1 MALKVQLK
9 APGKK
14 NGAPCFGLSSC
25 EKWIKWIVF
34 RWCTFKNTLLLFGL
48 ITPNFRMMLHKT
60 CSTLTQTHTRTTF
73 SIWLWVNFYGPQR
86 VFVYLQP
93 FKIISSCVCG
103 GMCCAS
109 LVDSRAHYTY
119 SDEAFYAWKRSPC
132 EMNVHRKWM
141 RLFSRL
147 ELMRFWLLKFY
158 AAADCGVVIHK
169 FFCALVFFRV
179 PQWYH
184 SKWFIQS
191 LNVQPSTHTV
201 FGKAE
206 ASQSYNCAHATNK
219 NAINSQINANYIL

>member
-93 FKIISSCVCG
+93 LKIISSCVWGGNVLCIVSWQSSSLHVFSWSVLRMKAFAMRNDCSPKMNAFVPSVKTYAILIVKILCG
-103 GMCCAS
+103 RR
-109 LVDSRAHYTY
+109 LWRRY
-119 SDEAFYAWKRSPC
+119 S
-132 EMNVHRKWM
+132 
-141 RLFSRL
+141 
-147 ELMRFWLLKFY
+147 
-158 AAADCGVVIHK
+158 
-169 FFCALVFFRV
+169 
-179 PQWYH
+179 
-184 SKWFIQS
+184 
-191 LNVQPSTHTV
+191 
-201 FGKAE
+201 
-206 ASQSYNCAHATNK
+206 
-219 NAINSQINANYIL
+219 